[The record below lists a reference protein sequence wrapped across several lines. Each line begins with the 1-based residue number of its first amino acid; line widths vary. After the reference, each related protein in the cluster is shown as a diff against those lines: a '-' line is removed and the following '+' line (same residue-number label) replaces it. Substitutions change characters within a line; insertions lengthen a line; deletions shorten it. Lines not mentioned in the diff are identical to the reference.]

1 MKVISMIICPLIL
14 VQFVDISSPMA
25 LALFI
30 SIVLLWFTEVIPLP
44 ITGLMV
50 PCLSIS
56 YGLLSTKEAFTPFGN
71 QILFLFIG
79 SFLLA
84 KSMEKHGWDK
94 RMAYFFLT
102 RKIGPRSLNGIIFF
116 IGIICWGLSMWI
128 SNTAACAIMV
138 PIALGLMN
146 SLDTTDPE
154 TMKSFQTKI
163 LLTCAFASSI
173 GGVATPVG
181 SPPNMLALQFLQQEG
196 IEITFFKWMQ
206 LALPLSLMMFAALY
220 FILNKLFPIK
230 DEATHTRSLYD
241 VFSEKYKNLGPMKL
255 SEKQI
260 TFCFLLAVF
269 FWITPGLFKT
279 IAPTSELSKF
289 LSARFSMG
297 MVALSSALI
306 LFFVKDREGNY
317 NLTWQ
322 EGQDID
328 WGTIFI
334 FGGGLCLG
342 TMLDKTGLATE
353 IGTSLFNFQSGGSII
368 LPTIIIIATGI
379 ILSEFSSNTAS
390 AALLI
395 PLILGATQGSGLT
408 TSVATQLTMAAA
420 LGASFGFMLPVS
432 TPPNAIVYGTGKL
445 KLKDMIKSG
454 IIFDFSGLLLIFI
467 FSILIFPLL
476 L

>member
-1 MKVISMIICPLIL
+1 
-14 VQFVDISSPMA
+14 
-25 LALFI
+25 
-30 SIVLLWFTEVIPLP
+30 
-44 ITGLMV
+44 
-50 PCLSIS
+50 
-56 YGLLSTKEAFTPFGN
+56 
-71 QILFLFIG
+71 
-79 SFLLA
+79 
-84 KSMEKHGWDK
+84 
-94 RMAYFFLT
+94 
-102 RKIGPRSLNGIIFF
+102 
-116 IGIICWGLSMWI
+116 
-128 SNTAACAIMV
+128 
-138 PIALGLMN
+138 
-146 SLDTTDPE
+146 
-154 TMKSFQTKI
+154 
-163 LLTCAFASSI
+163 
-173 GGVATPVG
+173 
-181 SPPNMLALQFLQQEG
+181 
-196 IEITFFKWMQ
+196 MQ

-467 FSILIFPLL
+467 FSILIFPLFL
-476 L
+476 